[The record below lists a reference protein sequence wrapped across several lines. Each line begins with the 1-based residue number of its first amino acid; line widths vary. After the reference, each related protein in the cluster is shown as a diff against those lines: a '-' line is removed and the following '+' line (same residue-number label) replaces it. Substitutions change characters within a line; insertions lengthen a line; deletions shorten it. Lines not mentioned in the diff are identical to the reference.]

1 MKTCTTSRTSLLGGA
16 LLAAALTGSA
26 GAGGAGFEIAWS
38 SVDGGAAVSEG
49 ATFTLRGTI
58 GQPDAGSAEGGEWA
72 SGGGYDGG
80 PPPPPPCP
88 SDIDGSG
95 VVGFADLL
103 AILSAWGPCAPGCPE
118 DLDGSGVV
126 GFGDLLLVLSAWGPC
141 P

>member
-1 MKTCTTSRTSLLGGA
+1 MNTCTTSRTSLLGGA
-16 LLAAALTGSA
+16 LLAAALTSPARA
-26 GAGGAGFEIAWS
+26 GGFEIAWS

-58 GQPDAGSAEGGEWA
+58 GQPDAGSAAGGEWE

-103 AILSAWGPCAPGCPE
+103 AILSAWGPCAPACPE

-141 P
+141 S